1 MDRVKDELEV
11 VAKLIFVTM
20 ILILLIYIIILNG
33 SDENLIDKID
43 EICTV
48 LNLSDETDKICNKE
62 D

>member
-11 VAKLIFVTM
+11 IAKLIFVTM
-20 ILILLIYIIILNG
+20 IVILLIYIIILNG
-33 SDENLIDKID
+33 SDENLTDKID